1 MLNKFNDLVLVS
13 LVLTLKTFSTPS
25 FVVSIVDFEYVFVFW
40 KVEEKLITLR
50 QQLLLALQLNNSQQA
65 S

>member
-13 LVLTLKTFSTPS
+13 LLLTLKTFSTPS
-25 FVVSIVDFEYVFVFW
+25 FVVSIVDFEYVFVCW

-50 QQLLLALQLNNSQQA
+50 QQLPLALQLNNSQQA

>member
-1 MLNKFNDLVLVS
+1 MS

>member
-13 LVLTLKTFSTPS
+13 LLLTLKTFSTPS
-25 FVVSIVDFEYVFVFW
+25 FVVSIVDFEHVFVCW